1 MNTEMIVVQIYVD
14 DIMFGSSNQTLCNEF
29 AELMQ
34 REFEMSLMGELTY
47 FLGLQVKQMLN
58 GLFSQEKYTRELLIK
73 YKLKDL
79 KGKATPMAN
88 GVKLDADEK
97 GTSVDQK

>member
-1 MNTEMIVVQIYVD
+1 MTSI
-14 DIMFGSSNQTLCNEF
+14 FGSSDQTLCNEF
-29 AELMQ
+29 DELMQ
-34 REFEMSLMGELTY
+34 KEFEMSVIGDLTY
-47 FLGLQVKQMLN
+47 FLGLHFKQTFT
-58 GLFSQEKYTRELLIK
+58 GLFVSQEKYTRELQIK

-97 GTSVDQK
+97 GTM